1 MNKIQDPDIEVDYKE
16 SPMNSLSKMEKYKFY
31 VNANHS
37 VLKKSQKDDEM
48 MMDNKEFNNYDFSS
62 FANMNKDISPEQFI

>member
-1 MNKIQDPDIEVDYKE
+1 MKQQQRQQVILNLNKIQDPDLEVDYKE

-37 VLKKSQKDDEM
+37 VLKKDEKDDKDDELM
-48 MMDNKEFNNYDFSS
+48 QQCQDS
-62 FANMNKDISPEQFI
+62 

>member
-1 MNKIQDPDIEVDYKE
+1 MNKISDPDIDIDYKD

-37 VLKKSQKDDEM
+37 VLKKSQKHDKDDDVM
-48 MMDNKEFNNYDFSS
+48 
-62 FANMNKDISPEQFI
+62 EQC

>member
-1 MNKIQDPDIEVDYKE
+1 MNKIQDPDLEVDYKE

-48 MMDNKEFNNYDFSS
+48 ILDSK
-62 FANMNKDISPEQFI
+62 